1 MRYLV
6 LSLLLSGAAFPQEAE
21 IRAAEKKWAAAI
33 VAKDGATLE
42 KLLGDGLIYAHSTG
56 VVDSKKSYIAKVTSG
71 KQRYEGAEYKDETV
85 KLYGTTAVGHGHM
98 RMWGVN
104 QNGKFDDLVMVL
116 HVWVKTAGGWQLA
129 AHQTTKLK

>member
-1 MRYLV
+1 MRTIV
-6 LSLLLSGAAFPQEAE
+6 VSLLLAGAAFAQETE
-21 IRAAEKKWAAAI
+21 IRAAEKQWAAAI

-56 VVDSKKSYIAKVTSG
+56 IIDSKKTYIAKVTSG
-71 KQRYEGAEYKDETV
+71 KQLYEGAGHQDLTV
-85 KLYGTTAVGHGHM
+85 KLYGTTAIVHAHI

-104 QNGKFDDLVMVL
+104 QNGKFDDQLMVL
-116 HVWVKTAGGWQLA
+116 HAWLKTAAGWQLV